1 LADASLKADKGPCS
15 AGVFCS
21 FAEIARIPA
30 FPTGVLTNFT
40 NRNVEIETARKAELA
55 G

>member
-15 AGVFCS
+15 AGAFCS
-21 FAEIARIPA
+21 SVEIARIPA
-30 FPTGVLTNFT
+30 FPTGMLTNIT
-40 NRNVEIETARKAELA
+40 NRNVKIETARKAELA